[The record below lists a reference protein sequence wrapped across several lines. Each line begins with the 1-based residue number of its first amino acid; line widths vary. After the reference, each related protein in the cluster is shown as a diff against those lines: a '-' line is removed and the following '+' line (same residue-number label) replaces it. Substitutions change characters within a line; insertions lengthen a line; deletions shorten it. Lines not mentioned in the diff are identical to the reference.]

1 MRFSI
6 FKADTPRSRKN
17 ARRLSASF
25 ERRFSLPTTN
35 YQLRT
40 NAGFS
45 VLEMLIT
52 AAIIGIITA
61 MVTLK
66 YGSFNNLILLKN
78 QAYQIALE
86 LREMQSRSISAV
98 GRGEEFRRP
107 YGLYFTTSDPG
118 RYRLFIDMDDPGDA
132 GYGYYE
138 ASEELEVRNLDS
150 RFVISRLCN
159 GSNCSLSSLS
169 VMFQRPNFDAII
181 NGGNISNAAV
191 EIVTSSNSTNT
202 RRVEINAAGQIT
214 VQ

>member
-1 MRFSI
+1 MRLFIS
-6 FKADTPRSRKN
+6 KSDVSGSLRAAKPC
-17 ARRLSASF
+17 AASSSGGEICLTA
-25 ERRFSLPTTN
+25 ER
-35 YQLRT
+35 
-40 NAGFS
+40 GFS
-45 VLEMLIT
+45 VLEVLIT

-98 GRGEEFRRP
+98 GRSEDFRRP

-118 RYRLFIDMDDPGDA
+118 RYRLFIDMDDPGDS
-132 GYGYYE
+132 GYGYYN
-138 ASEELEVRNLDS
+138 AGEELEIRNLDS
-150 RFVISRLCN
+150 RFMISRLCN
-159 GSNCSLSSLS
+159 ASNCSLSTLS

-181 NGGNISNAAV
+181 NAGTVANAAI
-191 EIVTSSNSTNT
+191 EIVTLSNSSST
-202 RRVEINAAGQIT
+202 RRVEVNAAGQIT

>member
-1 MRFSI
+1 M
-6 FKADTPRSRKN
+6 
-17 ARRLSASF
+17 RLSISKPDVS
-25 ERRFSLPTTN
+25 ESLRAAKSCVANSSGGEACVTTG
-35 YQLRT
+35 R
-40 NAGFS
+40 GFS
-45 VLEMLIT
+45 VLEVLIT

-98 GRGEEFRRP
+98 GRSEDFRRP

-118 RYRLFIDMDDPGDA
+118 RYRLFIDMDDPGDS
-132 GYGYYE
+132 GYGYYN
-138 ASEELEVRNLDS
+138 AGEELEIRNLDS
-150 RFVISRLCN
+150 RFRISRLCN
-159 GSNCSLSSLS
+159 ASNCSLATLS

-181 NGGNISNAAV
+181 NAGTVANAAI
-191 EIVTSSNSTNT
+191 EIMTLSNSSST
-202 RRVEINAAGQIT
+202 RRVEVNAAGQIT

>member
-6 FKADTPRSRKN
+6 FKINVFRARKN
-17 ARRLSASF
+17 AK
-25 ERRFSLPTTN
+25 RFSAFLEHEASLKP
-35 YQLRT
+35 RT
-40 NAGFS
+40 CSLKPSRGFS

-52 AAIIGIITA
+52 AAIIGVITA

-98 GRGEEFRRP
+98 GRSQEFRRP
-107 YGLYFTTSDPG
+107 YGLYFTTAEPG
-118 RYRLFIDMDDPGDA
+118 RYRLFVDMNSPGES
-132 GYGYYE
+132 GYGYYN
-138 ASEELEVRNLDS
+138 AGEEIETRNLDS
-150 RFVISRLCN
+150 RFKISRLCN
-159 GSNCSLSSLS
+159 GSNCTLSTLS

-181 NGGNISNAAV
+181 NGGSISNAV
-191 EIVTSSNSTNT
+191 IEVVTVTNSSNT
-202 RRVEINAAGQIT
+202 RQVEVNAAGQIT